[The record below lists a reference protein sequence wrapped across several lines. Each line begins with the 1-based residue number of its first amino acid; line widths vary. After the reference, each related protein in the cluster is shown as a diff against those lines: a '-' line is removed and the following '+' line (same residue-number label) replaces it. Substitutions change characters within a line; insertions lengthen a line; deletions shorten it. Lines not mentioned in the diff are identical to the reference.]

1 MEESTTTTVAP
12 TTRQIHFLGKGG
24 DLFGIL
30 IINMLLTGITLG
42 FYYPWAK
49 ASKMQYLY
57 ENTELDGSR
66 FQFHGTGQEMF
77 MGYLKAIGLSVVL
90 MGVFS
95 VLYFI
100 GQINLAV
107 AIVNIVIFV
116 VTPIALHG
124 SLRYRMSR
132 TSWRGIHFGYRGE
145 LGELIKKFIGGS
157 LLTVLTLGFY
167 SAWFTV
173 DLRKYMIGKIK
184 FGNIALSYKGK
195 GEDNF
200 LINLKGFFLIIFTL
214 GIYYFWFVK
223 EKFNFYVNN
232 IEMEQNGQKTNL
244 RSTATGVDFL
254 GLTIVNF
261 LILIFTLGFGAA
273 WVTVRTLDFVFSHID
288 IEGYLDTDKIEQT
301 EEEYKDAT
309 GDDLANMLSLDIV

>member
-1 MEESTTTTVAP
+1 MEESTTTTTNS

-24 DLFGIL
+24 DLFGIV
-30 IINMLLTGITLG
+30 IVNMLLTGITFG

-77 MGYLKAIGLSVVL
+77 MGYLKALAIFAVL
-90 MGVFS
+90 MFLQFGLALVGVP
-95 VLYFI
+95 
-100 GQINLAV
+100 
-107 AIVNIVIFV
+107 IVGIILSYIFLLVIV
-116 VTPIALHG
+116 PIALHG

-132 TSWRGIHFGYRGE
+132 TSWRGIHFGYRGG
-145 LGELIKKFIGGS
+145 LGELLKKFIGGT
-157 LLTVLTLGFY
+157 LLTIVTLGLY

-184 FGNIALSYKGK
+184 FGNVAFSYKGE
-195 GEDNF
+195 GQENF
-200 LINLKGFFLIIFTL
+200 LINLKGIFLIILTL

-223 EKFNFYVNN
+223 EKFNFYINN

-244 RSTATGVDFL
+244 RSTATGGDFL
-254 GLTIVNF
+254 GLTIANA

-288 IEGYLDTDKIEQT
+288 IEGHLDTDKIEQT
-301 EEEYKDAT
+301 EEEYKDAA
-309 GDDLANMLSLDIV
+309 GDDLANLIGLDIV